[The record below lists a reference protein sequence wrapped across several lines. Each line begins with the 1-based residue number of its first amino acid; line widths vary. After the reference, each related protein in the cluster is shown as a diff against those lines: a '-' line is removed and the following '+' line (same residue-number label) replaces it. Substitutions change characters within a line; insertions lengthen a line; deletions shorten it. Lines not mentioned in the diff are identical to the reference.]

1 MRDETSNTLL
11 RLFCMDTDFPG
22 TGLRF
27 HQLYAARPEH
37 SGMVVLRP
45 FLHASRMGLAA
56 LHPGTCNR
64 RTCLFFWSSPSVRHY
79 FLCRIQLPALHAAP
93 AEWSRPVRYLSV
105 CLTSWL
111 AFSLT
116 PFRDDSTASL
126 DRLGRSTM
134 SFGCHMA
141 FFFLVAP
148 GMGE

>member
-1 MRDETSNTLL
+1 MNFQHATSS
-11 RLFCMDTDFPG
+11 FFMDTDFPG
-22 TGLRF
+22 TGLLF

-93 AEWSRPVRYLSV
+93 AEWSRPARYLSV

-116 PFRDDSTASL
+116 PFRDDSTHLWTDLEDQRCLLAVTWLS
-126 DRLGRSTM
+126 
-134 SFGCHMA
+134 SFS
-141 FFFLVAP
+141 
-148 GMGE
+148 